1 LEKEE
6 SLEDLQRELK
16 RGNAKYKE
24 KLMEITKNRKGRVKY
39 KAELKEL
46 NDDWGPKKL
55 KLKIKIAKAKR
66 RK

>member
-6 SLEDLQRELK
+6 SLEDLQRKLK
-16 RGNAKYKE
+16 KGNAHYKE
-24 KLMEITKNRKGRVKY
+24 KLMEITDNRKDRIKY
-39 KAELKEL
+39 KADLKEL

-55 KLKIKIAKAKR
+55 KLKVKIVKAKR